1 MTSGASKKKTWLIDQ
16 LAKSEFF
23 HQKLHEWELVEVAN
37 QIDQIKGETL
47 NWDREKLEISE
58 TGWDKVIHRG
68 IKPVIIFAHPEI
80 LVTVPRSAGYYRMLA
95 MVSQKS
101 MGQIGLATKQY
112 EDGRIP
118 KFETAEAIAKHLNKI
133 ISVLVETDE
142 TIDAREFDLWRGM
155 AAGSQAQ
162 GSWQNAKGHK
172 MEIVVQGIIRRR
184 LHEQGWLP
192 EDVEDK
198 PRLTL
203 RDQRIVVFAN
213 EPDIAFYQDNRIV
226 AAVEVKGG
234 IDKAGV
240 LERVG
245 AAIKSLNRAKEENPV
260 SITILILPFVS
271 MTQQSITD
279 LKTNQKAVNFWFTAE
294 EILEDETK
302 RDELFELLQI

>member
-1 MTSGASKKKTWLIDQ
+1 
-16 LAKSEFF
+16 
-23 HQKLHEWELVEVAN
+23 
-37 QIDQIKGETL
+37 
-47 NWDREKLEISE
+47 
-58 TGWDKVIHRG
+58 
-68 IKPVIIFAHPEI
+68 
-80 LVTVPRSAGYYRMLA
+80 MLA

-112 EDGRIP
+112 EDGYTP

-133 ISVLVETDE
+133 ISVLVEADE
-142 TIDAREFDLWRGM
+142 TIDAREFDLLWRGM
-155 AAGSQAQ
+155 TAGSQAQ

-172 MEIVVQGIIRRR
+172 MEIVIQGIVRRR

-192 EDVEDK
+192 EDGEDR

-203 RDQRIVVFAN
+203 KDQRIEVFAN
-213 EPDIAFYQDNRIV
+213 EPDIAFYQDNNIV

-245 AAIKSLNRAKEENPV
+245 AAIKSLNRAKEENPA
-260 SITILILPFVS
+260 SATILILPFVS
-271 MTQQSITD
+271 MTQQSIAD
-279 LKTNQKAVNFWFTAE
+279 LRTNQQAVNFWFTAE
-294 EILEDETK
+294 EILEDEAK